1 MKHVLIADDHFGL
14 CQAMKLLF
22 EKRMPGCS
30 VTISHALDETIDIL
44 HENEPDVLVIDSDL
58 PGLETEDKIN
68 LLRKHF
74 PHGLIVFSSTKPE
87 TSAIVN
93 EEENILFFD
102 KSSPSEFLLQLLPK
116 E

>member
-1 MKHVLIADDHFGL
+1 MKQVLIADDHFGI

-22 EKRMPGCS
+22 EKRIPGCI
-30 VTISHALDETIDIL
+30 VAISHTLDETIDIL
-44 HENEPDVLVIDSDL
+44 HENEPDVLVIDADL
-58 PGLETEDKIN
+58 PGLETEDKII

-87 TSAIVN
+87 TSAMVVGG
-93 EEENILFFD
+93 EDVLFFD

>member
-1 MKHVLIADDHFGL
+1 MKQVLIADDHFGI

-22 EKRMPGCS
+22 EKRIPGCI
-30 VTISHALDETIDIL
+30 VAISHILDETIDIL
-44 HENEPDVLVIDSDL
+44 HENEPDVLVIDADL
-58 PGLETEDKIN
+58 PGLETEDKII

-87 TSAIVN
+87 TSAMVVGG
-93 EEENILFFD
+93 EDVLFFD